1 LILTYR
7 DVDSGRK
14 AAEQMAKEGVKA
26 QIDVLQLDVTNDEQ
40 ILEAVKYV
48 RVKYKKLDGETLS
61 R

>member
-14 AAEQMAKEGVKA
+14 AAEQMVKEGVKA
-26 QIDVLQLDVTNDEQ
+26 QIDVLQLDVTNNEQ
-40 ILEAVKYV
+40 IREAVKYFT
-48 RVKYKKLDGETLS
+48 VKYKKLDGETLS